1 MTDHDSGA
9 DPGRVVLTSAT
20 LRGLSPQDFAALGN
34 DEVAYLR
41 PVVLNGARAF
51 SIHAADGTPIGAA
64 PRGGC
69 EAPTPALP
77 RFAGE
82 GAVARVRRDFYA
94 PGGPSSRLAGTS
106 RSAASPRA
114 CSLTRRR

>member
-9 DPGRVVLTSAT
+9 DEGRVVLSGAT
-20 LRGLSPQDFAALGN
+20 LRGLSPQDFAVLGN

-64 PRGGC
+64 PSAQLAAAAIRQH
-69 EAPTPALP
+69 EMEPAL
-77 RFAGE
+77 
-82 GAVARVRRDFYA
+82 VH
-94 PGGPSSRLAGTS
+94 
-106 RSAASPRA
+106 
-114 CSLTRRR
+114 